1 MVVTAVLQSFGVED
15 QWGTDG
21 RRYFGARF
29 QPAAAYNTTPVIAY
43 WPQQLFDLAKDL
55 NVRITQLFTVHAATI
70 GVQITPF
77 FGSVA
82 GQMYIEPHTT
92 TAAMDYFTW
101 RQLDIPLGTP
111 ASINTYLVQ
120 LTMAGYGVADIIQLG
135 VVGYLASTARE
146 PQMQSVSLEGYKW
159 PLTRR

>member
-43 WPQQLFDLAKDL
+43 WPQQLIDLAKDL
-55 NVRITQLFTVHAATI
+55 NVRITQLYIVHAATI
-70 GVQITPF
+70 GVQITPYF
-77 FGSVA
+77 YAVNT
-82 GQMYIEPHTT
+82 QMYVEPHTT

-101 RQLDIPLGTP
+101 RQLDIPLSSTTTG
-111 ASINTYLVQ
+111 SIVS
-120 LTMAGYGVADIIQLG
+120 LTMAGYGPADIIQLG
-135 VVGYLASTARE
+135 IIGYLASTARE

-159 PLTRR
+159 PLTRRR

>member
-21 RRYFGARF
+21 RRYFIARF

-43 WPQQLFDLAKDL
+43 WPQQLIDLAKDL
-55 NVRITQLFTVHAATI
+55 NVRITQLYIVHAATI
-70 GVQITPF
+70 GVQITPYF
-77 FGSVA
+77 YAVNT
-82 GQMYIEPHTT
+82 QMYVEPHTT

-101 RQLDIPLGTP
+101 RQLDIPLSSTTTG
-111 ASINTYLVQ
+111 SIVS
-120 LTMAGYGVADIIQLG
+120 LTMAGYGPADIIQLG
-135 VVGYLASTARE
+135 IVGYLASTARE

-159 PLTRR
+159 PLTRRL